1 MKTLN
6 RIMLATLPLLAG
18 HALAEDVVVPVIPT
32 ETTAATQAQTQLRR
46 GAELMTDAE
55 RTAQRDRMRSATSTE
70 ERSALRTEQH
80 TQMQQRATERGV
92 SIPDTPAAG
101 GQGMGNPYGQG
112 RSQGASSGGQGQGRG
127 GNMGG
132 MGGGQRQGGGQGM
145 GGGQGRGGRGR

>member
-18 HALAEDVVVPVIPT
+18 HVLAEEVVVPVTPVEAVTPT
-32 ETTAATQAQTQLRR
+32 QSQTQLRR
-46 GAELMTDAE
+46 GTEIMTDTE
-55 RTAQRDRMRSATSTE
+55 RTAQRDRMRSATSTD
-70 ERSALRTEQH
+70 ERAALRTEQH
-80 TQMQQRATERGV
+80 TQMQQRATERGLTL
-92 SIPDTPAAG
+92 PDQPAS

-132 MGGGQRQGGGQGM
+132 MGGGQGGQ